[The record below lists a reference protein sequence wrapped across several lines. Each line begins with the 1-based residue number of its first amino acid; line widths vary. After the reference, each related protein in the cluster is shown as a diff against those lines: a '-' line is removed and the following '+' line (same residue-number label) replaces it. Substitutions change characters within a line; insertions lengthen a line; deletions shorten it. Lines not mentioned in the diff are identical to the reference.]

1 MAFKTYKKAWMQQ
14 RKVYAKDR
22 ITVLG
27 EVSSRATSIG
37 AAKIA
42 GSPCQFMDVNGK
54 YSWVAK

>member
-1 MAFKTYKKAWMQQ
+1 MAFKTYK

-42 GSPCQFMDVNGK
+42 GSPCKFIDVNGK